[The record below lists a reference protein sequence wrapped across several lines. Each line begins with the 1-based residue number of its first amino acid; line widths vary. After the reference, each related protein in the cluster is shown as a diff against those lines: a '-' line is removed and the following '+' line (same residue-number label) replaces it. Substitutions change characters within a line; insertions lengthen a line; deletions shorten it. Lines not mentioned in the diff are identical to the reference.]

1 MSTNNIVSAINL
13 AMKTA
18 LNKDDRVVVY
28 GEDVGLNGGVFQATA
43 GLQKEFGEKRCFD
56 SPLAESG
63 IIGTAVG
70 MAIAGLKPV
79 VEIQFSGFVWP
90 GLNQIVSHVARI
102 RNRTRSSITL
112 PMVIRMPYG
121 GNVKAL
127 EHHSESFEAVF
138 GHIPGLKVV
147 IPSTPH
153 DAKGLLLSAIED
165 PDPVLFMEPKRVY
178 HSPQQEIPDVDYD
191 IPLGKALIVEAG
203 SAVTLVAYGAS
214 MKEARAASTYLRSKD
229 IEVELV
235 DLRTIY
241 PYDAEAILNSVKKTK
256 RLLVVHE
263 GPRSFGVAAEIIA
276 LVTEE
281 LFMDLD
287 APPSRLTGSDIIIP
301 LPGSEHYYY
310 VQTEQI
316 VDEIMRIVQ
325 F

>member
-191 IPLGKALIVEAG
+191 IPLGKALIVEEG
-203 SAVTLVAYGAS
+203 SAVT
-214 MKEARAASTYLRSKD
+214 
-229 IEVELV
+229 
-235 DLRTIY
+235 
-241 PYDAEAILNSVKKTK
+241 
-256 RLLVVHE
+256 
-263 GPRSFGVAAEIIA
+263 
-276 LVTEE
+276 
-281 LFMDLD
+281 
-287 APPSRLTGSDIIIP
+287 
-301 LPGSEHYYY
+301 
-310 VQTEQI
+310 
-316 VDEIMRIVQ
+316 
-325 F
+325 